1 MTPFG
6 GWAGLAGPEPHWGWL
21 ASPRVRGFQG
31 RTGQLQNSAI
41 WSQIYHTFPSAVSW
55 PGVSWRPG
63 PHREKSVILCKVRG
77 SAVETLEPPI
87 IPMEHVQPPGV
98 RGSGGARGP
107 VNHPPHFVPGVWAL
121 ESQLAVL
128 LPRGP
133 GLALCPSR
141 ALRALAQHLPR
152 PSLPHGGSRVLCSS
166 LFPTPSFPPLSSH
179 STAPVIPPSPW
190 SPLWCR
196 LARCTLHADSHW
208 LPWAMSPMGPSLL
221 SSLHYPVSPQG
232 PDP

>member
-6 GWAGLAGPEPHWGWL
+6 GWAGLASPGPHWGRL
-21 ASPRVRGFQG
+21 ASPRVRSFQG
-31 RTGQLQNSAI
+31 RTGQLQNSAM

-63 PHREKSVILCKVRG
+63 PHGGKSVILCKGRG

-98 RGSGGARGP
+98 QGSGGARGP

-128 LPRGP
+128 LLRGP

-141 ALRALAQHLPR
+141 ALRALAQHPAQALPAPLWFMGTLFLSVPLP
-152 PSLPHGGSRVLCSS
+152 PSLP
-166 LFPTPSFPPLSSH
+166 
-179 STAPVIPPSPW
+179 TAPVITPSPW

-196 LARCTLHADSHW
+196 LARCTPRADSHW
-208 LPWAMSPMGPSLL
+208 LPWTMSPMGPSLL